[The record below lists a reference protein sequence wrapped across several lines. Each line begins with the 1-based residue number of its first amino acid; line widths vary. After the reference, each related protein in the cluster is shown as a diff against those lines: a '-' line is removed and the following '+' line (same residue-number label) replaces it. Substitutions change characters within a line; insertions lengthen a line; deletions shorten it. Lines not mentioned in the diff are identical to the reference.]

1 MELHVPENE
10 PEPETAA
17 RDDGAGRER
26 ANERGGGRRKKRREP
41 RPRWLVI
48 TVGVIVTLVGVV
60 VVTPLTVGL
69 RVWYQARQDERPHSD
84 AIIVL
89 GAAQYNGVPSPT
101 LKWRLQHALE
111 LYQHGVAK
119 RIVTVGGKAPGD
131 NFTEA
136 DSGRRWLVRTGGVP
150 ADRVISVPVGRD
162 TLQSF
167 KAVGA
172 EFRRLGLHSGVIVT
186 DPWHE
191 LRAKRMASDNGI
203 DPAGSPTRS
212 GPSVQTR
219 DTQYHYIVRET
230 GGYLSYVLLG
240 RSVHTPDET
249 IKGVVPDNTAT
260 PATPSHSPGH

>member
-10 PEPETAA
+10 PDPEAAAPDERAA
-17 RDDGAGRER
+17 REREDDGGR
-26 ANERGGGRRKKRREP
+26 GRRKRRPP
-41 RPRWLVI
+41 RPRWFVI

-69 RVWYQARQDERPHSD
+69 RVWYQARQDERPRSD

-111 LYQHGVAK
+111 LYKQGVAP

-136 DSGRRWLVRTGGVP
+136 DSGRRWLVRVGGLP
-150 ADRVISVPVGRD
+150 ADRVIAVPVGRD

-172 EFRRLGLHSGVIVT
+172 EYRRLGLHSGVIVT
-186 DPWHE
+186 DPWHV

-203 DPAGSPTRS
+203 SPAGSPTRS

-249 IKGVVPDNTAT
+249 IKGVVPDNTG
-260 PATPSHSPGH
+260 TPSTPPGHR